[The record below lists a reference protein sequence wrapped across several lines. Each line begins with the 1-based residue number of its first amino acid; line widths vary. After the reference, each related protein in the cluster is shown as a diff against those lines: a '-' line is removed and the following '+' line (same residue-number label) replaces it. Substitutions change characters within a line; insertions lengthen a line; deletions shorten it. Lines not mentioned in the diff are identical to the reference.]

1 MDLRIAGRTV
11 VITGASAGIGLA
23 CARVFAE
30 EGCNVTLV
38 ARTEARLRDAAARIE
53 GDHGVKARALC
64 LDLSKAADLAELAS
78 HAESAD
84 ILVNNAGAIP
94 GGGLDV
100 VDDTKWR
107 ASWELKLFGY
117 INLCR
122 RVLPAMTARKRG
134 VILNIIG
141 FAGAAPRYDYLC
153 GSTANAAL
161 IAFTRAVGAHSSTH
175 GVRVLG
181 INPGPTQTER
191 LTKLYRERAEARFG
205 DPEKWGELVA
215 DLPFGRPAFAEEMAD
230 LVVYLASERASYLS
244 GVVVDADG
252 GAMYGFA

>member
-1 MDLRIAGRTV
+1 MDLRIAGKSA

-23 CARVFAE
+23 CARLFAE

-38 ARTEARLRDAAARIE
+38 ARSEGKLREEAARIE
-53 GDHGVKARALC
+53 SDFGVKAQTLA
-64 LDLSKAADLAELAS
+64 LDLGTPAGLEALTP
-78 HAESAD
+78 HARSAD

-100 VDDTKWR
+100 IDDAKWR

-117 INLCR
+117 IDLCR
-122 RVLPAMTARKRG
+122 RLLPGMIERRQG
-134 VILNIIG
+134 VIVNIIG

-153 GSTANAAL
+153 GSVANAAL
-161 IAFTRAVGAHSSTH
+161 IAFTRAVGAHSAKQ

-181 INPGPTQTER
+181 LNPGPTQTER
-191 LTKLYRERAEARFG
+191 LVKLYRERAVARFG
-205 DPEKWGELVA
+205 DAERWRELVA
-215 DLPFGRPAFAEEMAD
+215 NLPFGRPSTAEEMAD
-230 LVVYLASERASYLS
+230 LTVYLASARASYLS

-252 GAMYGFA
+252 GAMYGSA